1 MGHRNVRRGALASAS
16 IDDWH
21 WATRP
26 EAADAGPLTVG
37 RQARVAWSRA
47 AAPVAMLVTGSVG
60 VAFALAVHVDAVSG
74 PGLRAALETMMTLF
88 AFAAAW
94 LLRAQFTSSRR
105 LRDLL
110 LVGAALALGL
120 TNLWASALPAA
131 MDEGARSSFSS
142 AELWGQIGGGAILAA
157 AAFTRPDRLVIRSRR
172 PVVIIGL
179 LVLGALAVS
188 GLGALLWAAQSGAGL
203 PGHMLSRRWVPL
215 LVFAA
220 AGPMAYAAAAF
231 TRRRQQEGD
240 RTAALLAL
248 AALLLASATASDL
261 LTRSLPAG
269 TIGADDGLRLIAFSL
284 ILAAAVVLERRV
296 RRRLAK
302 SAALAERR
310 RVARDLH
317 DGLAQDLAFIAAHG
331 PSIAQEMGDQHP
343 VVVAARRALAISRNT
358 ISELADPDGATAHE
372 SLEAVAHELRDRFD
386 VKIAVDAQPGADIA
400 SHAREHLSRIAR
412 EAIANAA
419 RHGRARNVVVSLR
432 HAERGVALRVIDDG
446 CGIAKVD
453 GEFVAEG
460 FGLTS
465 MRERAAALGG
475 SMSVRS
481 APRGGTE
488 LEVVLP

>member
-1 MGHRNVRRGALASAS
+1 
-16 IDDWH
+16 
-21 WATRP
+21 
-26 EAADAGPLTVG
+26 
-37 RQARVAWSRA
+37 
-47 AAPVAMLVTGSVG
+47 
-60 VAFALAVHVDAVSG
+60 
-74 PGLRAALETMMTLF
+74 MTLF

-188 GLGALLWAAQSGAGL
+188 GLGALLWAAQSGAGS
-203 PGHMLSRRWVPL
+203 PGHMLSRPWVPL

-240 RTAALLAL
+240 RTATLLAL

-331 PSIAQEMGDQHP
+331 PSIAQEMGDRASGRGRGAPGACHLAQHDLRAGGSRRCHGAR
-343 VVVAARRALAISRNT
+343 VSGGRRARAARPVRRHDRRRRPTGRRYRVARA
-358 ISELADPDGATAHE
+358 GA
-372 SLEAVAHELRDRFD
+372 LEPH
-386 VKIAVDAQPGADIA
+386 
-400 SHAREHLSRIAR
+400 
-412 EAIANAA
+412 
-419 RHGRARNVVVSLR
+419 RARGDR
-432 HAERGVALRVIDDG
+432 QRCPARARPERGRFAP
-446 CGIAKVD
+446 
-453 GEFVAEG
+453 
-460 FGLTS
+460 
-465 MRERAAALGG
+465 
-475 SMSVRS
+475 
-481 APRGGTE
+481 PRGARGRPARRRRRMRHRE
-488 LEVVLP
+488 D